1 MLESFVGSFCIRKC
15 ITAVPRTFRY
25 KFTYLDLK
33 MAIAK
38 SPSKLTLP
46 QINPG
51 VETVLDY
58 LIGKFPQV
66 DAQVW
71 RQRAIDGKLHWHD
84 GTPISLTTPYRP
96 QQRVYY
102 YREVDYE
109 PVVPFN
115 ETILFADADILV
127 AYKPAF
133 LPVTPGGAYVNECLQ
148 NRLRIKT
155 GLDRLQALHRID
167 RVTTGLVMFSVNPET
182 SHLYHQLFASRQIHK
197 TYQAVAKIDI
207 DSDEPKRGQQWEVAN
222 RMESADPRFLMRVA
236 DGAPNSHSRIRCLD
250 RFKDRALFELEP
262 ISGKT
267 HQLRVHMQTLGWP
280 ILYDRYYP
288 VLQPK
293 SVDNV
298 DQPLQ
303 LLAQQLRFI
312 DPVTLQPRAFH
323 CGFEINPATGLFEKL

>member
-1 MLESFVGSFCIRKC
+1 
-15 ITAVPRTFRY
+15 
-25 KFTYLDLK
+25 

-51 VETVLDY
+51 VTTVVDY

-71 RQRAIDGKLHWHD
+71 QQRANDGKLHWHD
-84 GTPISLTTPYRP
+84 GTIITSESLYRP

-102 YREVDYE
+102 YREVDRE
-109 PVVPFN
+109 PVIPFN
-115 ETILFADADILV
+115 ETILFEDANILV

-148 NRLRIKT
+148 NRLRVKT
-155 GLDRLQALHRID
+155 GVATLQAVHRID
-167 RVTTGLVMFSVNPET
+167 RATTGLVMFSVNPE
-182 SHLYHQLFASRQIHK
+182 SCHLYHQLFATRQVSK
-197 TYQAVAKIDI
+197 TYQAIARIDAGC
-207 DSDEPKRGQQWEVAN
+207 DEPVRGQQREVIN
-222 RMESADPRFLMRVA
+222 RLESADPRFLMRVE

-250 RFKDRALFELEP
+250 RFQDKALFELEP
-262 ISGKT
+262 VTGKT

-288 VLQPK
+288 ALQPESADDFAK
-293 SVDNV
+293 
-298 DQPLQ
+298 PLQ

-312 DPVTLQPRAFH
+312 DPVTLQPREFH
-323 CGFEINPATGLFEKL
+323 CGFEINPVTELFEKM